1 MSSTSRNV
9 SCLHRRMRKDLIPSA
24 TNRTVVPIPALGRTL
39 LWYKVKTGL
48 WNLVH
53 SFFTNENVKGTSPI
67 RWGVKTGCWIKTY
80 FVSWVVVRV
89 FWGIFDPPPPPN
101 QPASRPPNILAVP
114 LVPLRAAPCFHIL
127 SAPARQIRCGRP
139 NDRASSWLFSAL
151 CSRHYPCL
159 SMFNCSEKLPS
170 WLSACLK
177 KIKKMWRAECWNL
190 ARPECLV
197 LLRSF
202 LRLCDYIFVKLLAQ
216 LTKWSPI
223 IRRKQTF
230 QPPSPLLSSCQR
242 LLFTERNNSTFQHNA
257 ITAHGFTC

>member
-1 MSSTSRNV
+1 M
-9 SCLHRRMRKDLIPSA
+9 RRRRGGI
-24 TNRTVVPIPALGRTL
+24 T
-39 LWYKVKTGL
+39 W
-48 WNLVH
+48 VH
-53 SFFTNENVKGTSPI
+53 VHKYTNENVKGTSPI
-67 RWGVKTGCWIKTY
+67 RWGWKQAAELKPTLFLGLSYEC
-80 FVSWVVVRV
+80 FGV
-89 FWGIFDPPPPPN
+89 FLTPPN
-101 QPASRPPNILAVP
+101 QLVSRPPNILAVP

-177 KIKKMWRAECWNL
+177 KKKMWRAECWNL

-230 QPPSPLLSSCQR
+230 QPPSPLLSSP
-242 LLFTERNNSTFQHNA
+242 LVNVSFSPERNKSTFQH
-257 ITAHGFTC
+257 TAYGLTC